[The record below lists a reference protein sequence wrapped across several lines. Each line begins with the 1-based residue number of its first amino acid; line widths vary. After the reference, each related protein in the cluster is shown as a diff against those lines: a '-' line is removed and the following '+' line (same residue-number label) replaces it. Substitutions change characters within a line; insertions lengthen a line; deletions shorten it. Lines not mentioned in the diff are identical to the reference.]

1 MSDET
6 TEPTPAQGEAEQQT
20 AEPTA
25 PEVDWKAKAR
35 EWERRAKDNKSAADE
50 LAALKEAQK
59 SEAQKLAE
67 RLADAEA
74 KAHAAEMKALRA
86 DIAQA
91 KGVPASLLAGSTE
104 EELNASA
111 DALLA
116 FRGESVTPRAPKP
129 DPNQGRGGALNVS
142 TEQLFAAFMNEQL

>member
-6 TEPTPAQGEAEQQT
+6 TELTPAQGEAEQQPEQAT
-20 AEPTA
+20 

-35 EWERRAKDNKSAADE
+35 EWERRAKENKSAAEE
-50 LAALKEAQK
+50 LNALKEAQK
-59 SEAQKLAE
+59 SEEQRLAE

-86 DIAQA
+86 EIAQA
-91 KGVPASLLAGSTE
+91 KGVPASLLTGSTE
-104 EELNASA
+104 EEMNSSA

-116 FRGESVTPRAPKP
+116 FRGESATPRAPKP

-142 TEQLFAAFMNEQL
+142 TEQMFAAFMNEQL